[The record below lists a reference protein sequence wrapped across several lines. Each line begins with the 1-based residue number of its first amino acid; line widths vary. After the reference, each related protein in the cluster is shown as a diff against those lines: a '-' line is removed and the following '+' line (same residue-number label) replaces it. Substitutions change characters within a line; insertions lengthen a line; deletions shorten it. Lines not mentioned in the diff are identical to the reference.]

1 MGNALQEVWDLSQ
14 QIAEALDRNDQITVQ
29 LLLHMRAQS
38 IETAKSDDQALRK
51 FLSSIEDK
59 GDRQE
64 LRSLLNRGAD
74 ANAGAAEQS
83 LAKLASNNVS
93 QIQKILEIDKRL
105 NQRVTR
111 EKSVYK

>member
-1 MGNALQEVWDLSQ
+1 MSQ

-29 LLLHMRAQS
+29 LLLHMRAES
-38 IETAKSDDQALRK
+38 IETAKNDDQTLRK

-59 GDRQE
+59 EDRQE
-64 LRSLLNRGAD
+64 LRSLLNQGAAAD
-74 ANAGAAEQS
+74 AGPAEQS
-83 LAKLASNNVS
+83 LAKQASNNVS

-111 EKSVYK
+111 GKSVYK